1 MQKTFLLFSGISG
14 AIAVILGALGAHA
27 LQNLIMP
34 EQLQSFETGVKYQVY
49 HTLAIMLVSILN
61 DKLKSKHLKFAAY
74 FFITGIFL
82 FSGSIYLL
90 STRNLLGIE
99 TWTFLGPIT
108 PIGGLAF
115 ICGWIFIFISGW
127 KMGTD

>member
-14 AIAVILGALGAHA
+14 ATAVILGALGAHA
-27 LQNLIMP
+27 LQSLIMP

-49 HTLAIMLVSILN
+49 HTLAIMLVIILN
-61 DKLKSKHLKFAAY
+61 DKLKSKYLNFAAY
-74 FFITGIFL
+74 SFITGIFL

-108 PIGGLAF
+108 PMGGLAF

-127 KMGTD
+127 KMRTD

>member
-27 LQNLIMP
+27 LQSLIMP

-49 HTLAIMLVSILN
+49 HTLAIMLVIILN
-61 DKLKSKHLKFAAY
+61 DRLKLKYLKFAAY
-74 FFITGIFL
+74 SFITGIFL

-99 TWTFLGPIT
+99 NWTFLGPIT

-127 KMGTD
+127 KMRTD